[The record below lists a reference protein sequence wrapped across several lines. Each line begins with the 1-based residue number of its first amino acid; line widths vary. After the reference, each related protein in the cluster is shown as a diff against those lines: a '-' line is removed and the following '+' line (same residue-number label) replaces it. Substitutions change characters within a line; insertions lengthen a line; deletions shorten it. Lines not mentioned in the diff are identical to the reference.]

1 MILHAREHDQTIAWR
16 FNPVMEDLEPGCAQI
31 PDLGFHQVLGR
42 LSQRS
47 LDFTNADG
55 SCAFDRHA
63 LFADHLPEEMGFA

>member
-1 MILHAREHDQTIAWR
+1 
-16 FNPVMEDLEPGCAQI
+16 MEDLEPGCAQI
-31 PDLGFHQVLGR
+31 PDLALDQVLGR

-55 SCAFDRHA
+55 PSAFDRHA